1 MVMGSIYAKRTL
13 NIKRTTSHGEM
24 NFYGDAAPGGT
35 KVNKKRLG
43 RNFVYHDSDF
53 DRKVKFISAIK
64 AREDIALREK
74 NINVKQYRS
83 RSKDVTAFKQILDE
97 NGSFEAEER
106 STFLAHNSV
115 IERGTAKLTMGEALE

>member
-1 MVMGSIYAKRTL
+1 MAMGSIYA

-24 NFYGDAAPGGT
+24 NIYGDAAPGGT

-83 RSKDVTAFKQILDE
+83 RSKDVSAFNQILVD
-97 NGSFEAEER
+97 NGLDAEER
-106 STFLAHNSV
+106 STFLTHNSV
-115 IERGTAKLTMGEALE
+115 IERDTAKLDSGDAFS

>member
-1 MVMGSIYAKRTL
+1 MVMGSIYGNRKRT
-13 NIKRTTSHGEM
+13 NSHGDM
-24 NFYGDAAPGGT
+24 NFYGDAAPGGRPT
-35 KVNKKRLG
+35 VNKKRLGG

-74 NINVKQYRS
+74 NINVKQFRS
-83 RSKDVTAFKQILDE
+83 RSKDVTAFRQILDE
-97 NGSFEAEER
+97 DGSFEAQER

-115 IERGTAKLTMGEALE
+115 IERGTDKLVMDGKFAD

>member
-1 MVMGSIYAKRTL
+1 MVMGSIYANR
-13 NIKRTTSHGEM
+13 KRTTSQGDLD
-24 NFYGDAAPGGT
+24 FYGDGAPGGA
-35 KVNKKRLG
+35 KINKKRLGG

-53 DRKVKFISAIK
+53 DRKVKFIGAIK

-83 RSKDVTAFKQILDE
+83 RSKDVTAFRQILDE
-97 NGSFEAEER
+97 DGSFEAQER

-115 IERGTAKLTMGEALE
+115 IERGT